1 MKSHEFI
8 NEAAQNPQSGDYQRM
23 LDFVNTNKTPGVPPD
38 QQIALAMFRELDKQK
53 QQNNQLG
60 AELRA
65 AEERIDIA
73 TQGGELAKS
82 ELGKHQGELERERGN
97 MQQQRDQMGKIDQER
112 TEREMASAEQLQN
125 LTARFETIKNKPGV
139 SPDSTKE
146 LEKQMQELQKNGV
159 DIEKY
164 KSLEQSVANM
174 QKMQQVDDRS
184 MQSLI
189 GQVKAAQDKADELSQ
204 TRADVSGEVE
214 QSTGAMQDE
223 IDQLKQQL
231 ARFREVEQ
239 TVSALQPMVQDI
251 LAPKVDKLIKRQDIT
266 DKVNQIK
273 STKAFAKDEI
283 TRNAGRS
290 ALPPQPPAPN
300 PQMSLPGMQPQPV
313 AEDKLFKLIKWA
325 TGK

>member
-239 TVSALQPMVQDI
+239 TVSALQPMVQDV
-251 LAPKVDKLIKRQDIT
+251 LAPKVNQLYKRQQAADGVDPRAIGKSLIAKGGLGPSAQAMLT
-266 DKVNQIK
+266 KVRQ
-273 STKAFAKDEI
+273 AQ
-283 TRNAGRS
+283 
-290 ALPPQPPAPN
+290 QPAQPAPA
-300 PQMSLPGMQPQPV
+300 PTPV